1 MGKGGW
7 HLSSKTICPVC
18 QKPIKRTQSDSYSCA
33 AWLDFQ
39 PAHIRCAAKTQPR
52 EMAATA
58 GTDA

>member
-7 HLSSKTICPVC
+7 HLSSKTLCCVC
-18 QKPIKRTQSDSYSCA
+18 GQPIRRTQSDSYSCA
-33 AWLDFQ
+33 AWLDFE
-39 PAHIRCAAKTQPR
+39 PAHIRCAADTQPR